1 MIVDPAQIIA
11 AASECLG
18 TPFRHQARVPGLG
31 IDCAGLLVH
40 CFKSLALPYHDEM
53 GYPRSPYDGL
63 LESIL
68 DSQPSLRRITLQEA
82 QAGDW
87 LVMRIR
93 SAPQHIA
100 LHAGERGGHPYI
112 IHASS
117 EHGSVVMH
125 RLDHLWRPRVMR
137 AYRMERPE

>member
-1 MIVDPAQIIA
+1 MIDPELIIA
-11 AASECLG
+11 AASECLR

-40 CFKSLALPYHDEM
+40 CFKALDLPFNDEL
-53 GYPRSPYDGL
+53 GYPRSPYDGM
-63 LESIL
+63 LEKIL
-68 DSQPSLRRITLQEA
+68 DAQPSLRRIALQDA

-100 LHAGERGGHPYI
+100 LHAGEVRGKPYI

-117 EHGSVVMH
+117 EHGEVVKH
-125 RLDHLWRPRVMR
+125 RLDELWRPRVVR
-137 AYRMERPE
+137 AYRMERPA